1 MHPMDLPA
9 IDVHGHFGSHADGA
23 DRFLDRL
30 MSADVDAVRERA
42 RAVGIVVTIVSPLRA
57 LTPYGGDVR
66 RANEEAAAAAERCA
80 DIRFW
85 AVLDPRLPESFR
97 QVDALLDHPG
107 CAGIKIHPIR
117 HFYEIRAHGDAIFE
131 FAAARS
137 AVVITHSGDQGS
149 FPEDFVPFADRY
161 PAVRLILGHLGNSAD
176 GAVTRQVAA
185 IKRAE
190 AGNVYVDTSS
200 AKSIYPG
207 LIEWAV
213 AEVGT
218 DRLLFGTDT
227 PVYSAAAQKA
237 RVAYAE
243 IDEATKRAI
252 LFENATR
259 LLGIAAG

>member
-9 IDVHGHFGSHADGA
+9 IDVHGHFGSHADGT
-23 DRFLDRL
+23 DRFVDRL
-30 MSADVDAVRERA
+30 MSADVDVVRERA
-42 RAVGIVVTIVSPLRA
+42 RAVGIAVTVVSPLRA

-66 RANEEAAAAAERCA
+66 RANEEAATAADRHR

-97 QVDALLDHPG
+97 QVEALLDQPG

-117 HFYEIRAHGDAIFE
+117 HFYEIRAYGDAIFE
-131 FAAARS
+131 FAAGRS

-149 FPEDFVPFADRY
+149 FPEDFVPFTDRY
-161 PAVRLILGHLGNSAD
+161 PGVRLILGHLGNSAD

-185 IKRAE
+185 IRRSQ

-213 AEVGT
+213 GEVGA

-237 RVAYAE
+237 RVAYAGL
-243 IDEATKRAI
+243 DEATKRTI
-252 LFENATR
+252 LFENAAS
-259 LLGIAAG
+259 LLGIATD